1 MIRILSIFLSLLF
14 FCPSIV
20 FADEVP
26 TNADQE
32 INIEQNKAVVSIQKQ
47 PMNENSLQ
55 KQKVKNNWF
64 CIIIQVNGKALP
76 NKTNN

>member
-1 MIRILSIFLSLLF
+1 MKFFNILLTFLFLCTSIS
-14 FCPSIV
+14 
-20 FADEVP
+20 FADEIP

>member
-1 MIRILSIFLSLLF
+1 MFKFLSIILSLFIFCGS
-14 FCPSIV
+14 SV
-20 FADEVP
+20 FADELQN
-26 TNADQE
+26 NADQE